1 MTPRIPPIQN
11 ATRETQ
17 LFLHAV
23 GAALAQA
30 GLAEGV
36 TVKLALPER
45 QPSPLAQKEAVA
57 QKLAAA
63 MSDVERMLRAQ
74 KTPVTEMPRA
84 TTGRVLVERGEVY
97 DAVNRT
103 YTPGPGFVTLINAIT
118 VDAQAEMESLE
129 MEKGN

>member
-1 MTPRIPPIQN
+1 MTSKLPPIQN

-30 GLAEGV
+30 GLAEGAV
-36 TVKLALPER
+36 VKLTLPSR
-45 QPSPLAQKEAVA
+45 QPSPAAQKQVVA
-57 QKLAAA
+57 DHLAAV
-63 MSDVERMLRAQ
+63 MSDMEKYLRAQ

-84 TTGRVLVERGEVY
+84 TTGRVLVERGELY

-103 YTPGPGFVTLINAIT
+103 YTPGPGFVTLINAA
-118 VDAQAEMESLE
+118 VADAQAEMEKE
-129 MEKGN
+129 MDQHG